1 MRVKEAELFCPFESR
16 MDFTISKL
24 RCAGNYQ
31 GLFILRCSPRDYDK
45 YYLSFVVGV
54 SERLNAVNWSRS
66 ATAGP

>member
-1 MRVKEAELFCPFESR
+1 

-31 GLFILRCSPRDYDK
+31 GLFILRVSPRDYDK

-54 SERLNAVNWSRS
+54 SQQFVA
-66 ATAGP
+66 

>member
-1 MRVKEAELFCPFESR
+1 

-54 SERLNAVNWSRS
+54 CEHFNAV
-66 ATAGP
+66 T

>member
-1 MRVKEAELFCPFESR
+1 

-31 GLFILRCSPRDYDK
+31 GLFLLRCSPRDYHK

-54 SERLNAVNWSRS
+54 SQL
-66 ATAGP
+66 